1 MIIFGIIQVV
11 FSSGEVGW
19 LSFLRDEVILWRSSI
34 RARWCCRQKRFSWCW
49 SCWMPVETSCCFL
62 MLFYFSI
69 LLQAMTSRVGKML
82 GNMMDSGAM
91 KVLINDPDI
100 TLITII
106 TIIIMIILLLGC
118 PHCIF
123 DCVRQNQHSQ
133 LHLLSQQCH
142 QDFPIWLENQSVT
155 LVIYLYIYTCHS
167 SNTNII

>member
-1 MIIFGIIQVV
+1 MIIFWHHTSCFLIRGSRLV
-11 FSSGEVGW
+11 E
-19 LSFLRDEVILWRSSI
+19 LSEGRSHSLEEFHKSEMMLQ
-34 RARWCCRQKRFSWCW
+34 AKRFSWCW

-106 TIIIMIILLLGC
+106 TIIIVIILLLGC
-118 PHCIF
+118 PRCIF